1 MILRRRVAAVGDA
14 PVSQGLRC
22 IVCHSL
28 PAFSFI
34 EGCGISLFLQ
44 DLYRRLF
51 NHAVCVLLQLA
62 LCLHGNDAGDIFHF
76 PQTTRV

>member
-1 MILRRRVAAVGDA
+1 MRRLVAAVGDA
-14 PVSQGLRC
+14 PVSQGLRR

-34 EGCGISLFLQ
+34 EGCAISLFLQ
-44 DLYRRLF
+44 TLHRRVF
-51 NHAVCVLLQLA
+51 NHTLSLQLA

-76 PQTTRV
+76 SQTTRV